1 MNKADLITEV
11 SQRTQT
17 SKACVERVFAAAHT
31 AAVEALR
38 RDEKITIS
46 GVGRVQ
52 KIARAPRTGRNP
64 STGESVRIPARITV
78 RFCPSKKLDEEVSC
92 D

>member
-1 MNKADLITEV
+1 MNKADLIREV

-64 STGESVRIPARITV
+64 STGESIRIPARTTV